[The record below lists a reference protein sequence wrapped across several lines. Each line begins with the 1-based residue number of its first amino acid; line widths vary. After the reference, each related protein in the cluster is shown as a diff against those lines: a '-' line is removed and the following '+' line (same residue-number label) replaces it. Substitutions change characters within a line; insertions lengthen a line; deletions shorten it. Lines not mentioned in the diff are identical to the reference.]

1 LLPESFAAVENAEN
15 KMNRHPDASILHLS
29 GDLHNYLDGLPKNA
43 GQHQLKNGIVQ
54 HSFSFLAGG
63 FQLRFSN
70 IPPGRRSE
78 SNLHSLAGHYKRDS
92 LTPTFAPWSRPVHL
106 RPRYSR

>member
-15 KMNRHPDASILHLS
+15 KMNSHPDASILHLS

-54 HSFSFLAGG
+54 HSFGFLAGVHVERTNSCIA
-63 FQLRFSN
+63 LH
-70 IPPGRRSE
+70 
-78 SNLHSLAGHYKRDS
+78 NLASFLPYGT
-92 LTPTFAPWSRPVHL
+92 LTVDCRAFL
-106 RPRYSR
+106 

>member
-1 LLPESFAAVENAEN
+1 
-15 KMNRHPDASILHLS
+15 MNLHPNASILHLS
-29 GDLHNYLDGLPKNA
+29 GDLHDYLDGLPKNA

-78 SNLHSLAGHYKRDS
+78 SVRH
-92 LTPTFAPWSRPVHL
+92 TPEGYCR
-106 RPRYSR
+106 

>member
-63 FQLRFSN
+63 S
-70 IPPGRRSE
+70 
-78 SNLHSLAGHYKRDS
+78 
-92 LTPTFAPWSRPVHL
+92 
-106 RPRYSR
+106 